1 MVVWRVIGRDHTIN
15 QRSRGTR
22 RQSVEGAGRT
32 NTVVA
37 KLSMIGDLLM
47 LQLVF
52 LVLSAGIV
60 TLFPAAFALQRVL
73 PDAISQDR
81 PSLLRRY
88 FREFLWTFRRF
99 WLSGFGLY
107 VGGIALAFGLAFW
120 AYSGGAVRIF
130 ALAVLIPVTGM
141 IVGLYLSALAVLP
154 EAEADTTNAKTLFR
168 AANLFLLRRSL
179 PVAGGVVGLFTW
191 FALLSQV
198 PTLFVVGSG
207 LVPALIAYWISRPS
221 RKTSEDVSI

>member
-1 MVVWRVIGRDHTIN
+1 M
-15 QRSRGTR
+15 
-22 RQSVEGAGRT
+22 EGAGRT
-32 NTVVA
+32 NAVVA

-52 LVLSAGIV
+52 LVLSIGIV
-60 TLFPAAFALQRVL
+60 TLFPAAFAMQRVL

-81 PSLLRRY
+81 PSLLRY
-88 FREFLWTFRRF
+88 FFRQFGWAFKRF
-99 WLSGFGLY
+99 WLLGLGLY

-120 AYSGGAVRIF
+120 ASSDGVARIF
-130 ALAVLIPVTGM
+130 ALAVLIPLTGM
-141 IVGLYLSALAVLP
+141 IVGLYLSALAVVP
-154 EAEADTTNAKTLFR
+154 GAGDETTTKSLFR

-179 PVAGGVVGLFTW
+179 PVAGGVIGLFTW
-191 FALLSQV
+191 FLLLARL

-207 LVPALIAYWISRPS
+207 LVPALLGYWLSKPA